1 MTTARRRLL
10 AAAAMLAC
18 AGRVRAQ
25 APAAGAVDERGR
37 WIDAAFEMKRLAES
51 WGDQPYGAVVV
62 LDGRIVGE
70 GPSRVVQLGDP
81 DAHAERVALRDAQR
95 RLGRQ
100 DLAGALLVST
110 SRPCRLCEQAAAR
123 AGVARMLHG
132 RDAHDAG
139 RPMP

>member
-1 MTTARRRLL
+1 MTAMHRARRRLIAL
-10 AAAAMLAC
+10 AAIAAC
-18 AGRVRAQ
+18 GGVRAQ
-25 APAAGAVDERGR
+25 GEGGLQR
-37 WIDAAFEMKRLAES
+37 WVEAAFEMKRQVES

-95 RLGRQ
+95 RLGRP

-110 SRPCRLCEQAAAR
+110 SRPCRACEQAAAR
-123 AGVARMLHG
+123 ARIARMLHG
-132 RDAHDAG
+132 RDALDAG
-139 RPMP
+139 EPRP